1 MHHENE
7 KIQNQIFGIKLMIYE
22 QKKGVIGHEENKK
35 DKTKT
40 DYDTKGS
47 DSKWRIG
54 KLGMFMKAI
63 AKSRVE

>member
-1 MHHENE
+1 
-7 KIQNQIFGIKLMIYE
+7 MIYE

-54 KLGMFMKAI
+54 KLGVFIKAI
-63 AKSRVE
+63 EKRRVE